1 MSKAPGDC
9 VARGEYI
16 VIIVGTV
23 TREFC
28 QQKEPIKLNKK
39 QLQHRSGNQ

>member
-1 MSKAPGDC
+1 MNKALGDC

-23 TREFC
+23 TRER
-28 QQKEPIKLNKK
+28 EPIKLNNKTITTK
-39 QLQHRSGNQ
+39 E